1 MSAPNIVN
9 VSSIVAGYAGA
20 APSNIISNVLINN
33 QPGTN
38 AVIKVNSLVITNV
51 TDNSVPTTVSINN
64 SATGTGPS
72 TYRLAY
78 NIYVPSGASLQ
89 LVDKGNFL
97 YLTEDTSIIV
107 TSGTASA
114 LEYIAVYET
123 IS

>member
-9 VSSIVAGYAGA
+9 VSSIIAGYVAQVPA
-20 APSNIISNVLINN
+20 NIIANVLLNN
-33 QPGTN
+33 SPGSN

-51 TDNSVPTTVSINN
+51 TDGAVPTTVSINN
-64 SATGTGPS
+64 AATGSGTN
-72 TYRLAY
+72 YRIAY
-78 NIYVPSGASLQ
+78 NIYVPAGASLQ

-97 YLTEDTSIIV
+97 YLTEDTSIMI

-114 LEYIAVYET
+114 LEYVAVYET